1 MIVKQKSLG
10 TYLNRVYETGDT
22 TTKIHGKGK
31 TTTLTPS
38 EIYEI
43 ADAYH
48 ELGIQ
53 GFTTTINQTI
63 ASLYKDYGY
72 IVEVE
77 GIGWKIKRSW
87 IGRNGKYET

>member
-1 MIVKQKSLG
+1 MITKQKNLR
-10 TYLNRVYETGDT
+10 TYLDRVYETGDT
-22 TTKIHGKGK
+22 TTRIHGK

-43 ADAYH
+43 VNAYH
-48 ELGIQ
+48 ELNAQ
-53 GFTTTINQTI
+53 GFTTTIDSTI

-77 GIGWKIKRSW
+77 GIGWKVIE
-87 IGRNGKYET
+87 GKSLIFD

>member
-10 TYLNRVYETGDT
+10 TYLNKVYETGDVT
-22 TTKIHGKGK
+22 TRVCGKKI
-31 TTTLTPS
+31 TLTPS

-43 ADAYH
+43 ADTYH

-53 GFTTTINQTI
+53 GFTTTIDSTI

-72 IVEVE
+72 IVEAE
-77 GIGWKIKRSW
+77 GIGWKIKRS
-87 IGRNGKYET
+87 

>member
-1 MIVKQKSLG
+1 MIVKQKTLR
-10 TYLNRVYETGDT
+10 TYLDRVYETGDI
-22 TTKIHGKGK
+22 TTKIHGK

-48 ELGIQ
+48 ELGTQ
-53 GFTTTINQTI
+53 GFTTTIDSTI

-77 GIGWKIKRSW
+77 GIGWKVID
-87 IGRNGKYET
+87 GKSSIFD

>member
-1 MIVKQKSLG
+1 MIVKHKTLRM
-10 TYLNRVYETGDT
+10 YLDRVYETGDT
-22 TTKIHGKGK
+22 TTRIHGK

-43 ADAYH
+43 VDAYH
-48 ELGIQ
+48 ELGTQ

-63 ASLYKDYGY
+63 ALLYKDYGY

-77 GIGWKIKRSW
+77 GIGWKVID
-87 IGRNGKYET
+87 GKSSIFD